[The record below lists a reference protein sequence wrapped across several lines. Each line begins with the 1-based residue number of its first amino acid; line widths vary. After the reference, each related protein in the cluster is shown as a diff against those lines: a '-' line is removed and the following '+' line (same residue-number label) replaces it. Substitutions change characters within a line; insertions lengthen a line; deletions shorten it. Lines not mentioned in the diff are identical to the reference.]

1 MSPSYIPSVRARRL
15 ARSLREFREQAE
27 LGVTAAA
34 ARLGWSQ
41 GKVSHI
47 ESARNKPNERDVHL
61 MLNLYGVGSPDREAI
76 LSLAREAEERGWWT
90 DYIDVLNGPYVALED
105 AASEIGNWDPQV
117 IPGLLQTPDY
127 AREIIKAGDLGKASD
142 IERRIRAR
150 MVRQTILTREVDP
163 PRLRVVLDA
172 AVLGRPIGGP
182 AVWRDQL
189 RRLQSDAQRPNV
201 TVQLLP
207 QSVGTHCGLEGSL
220 IVLRFAEPADPD
232 VAYAEGFFGVV
243 YMESPQQVEH
253 CRLAFEK
260 ICEAALTP
268 ESSLELIEA
277 AAKRRG
283 FDHPC

>member
-15 ARSLREFREQAE
+15 ARSLKEFREHAE

-47 ESARNKPNERDVHL
+47 ESARNKPNERDVKL
-61 MLNLYGVGSPDREAI
+61 MLHLYGVSSPDREAI
-76 LSLAREAEERGWWT
+76 LALAREAEERGWWT

-105 AASEIGNWDPQV
+105 AASEIGNWAPQV
-117 IPGLLQTPDY
+117 IPGLLQTQDY
-127 AREIIKAGDLGKASD
+127 AREVIKAGELGEAAD

-150 MVRQTILTREVDP
+150 VVRQTLLTREKNP
-163 PRLRVVLDA
+163 PRLRVVLDEA
-172 AVLGRPIGGP
+172 ALNRPIGGP
-182 AVWRDQL
+182 RIWRDQL
-189 RRLQSDAQRPNV
+189 NQLRADAQRPNV
-201 TVQLLP
+201 TIQILP

-260 ICEAALTP
+260 ICAAAFAP
-268 ESSLELIEA
+268 EKSLDLIDA
-277 AAKRRG
+277 AAKR
-283 FDHPC
+283 